1 MLRWWNCHMELHIGS
16 QTQWNIHQLEKGDSQ
31 LCKGSLQRNGW
42 SSGRAVLGDPIPV
55 TPFQL
60 CFTFVLNLHSACTIQ
75 LYRHLTRLKYT
86 RHQYIVY
93 EILHILAILYI
104 LVINPWNHAI
114 NHFISIYICIHTY
127 LTSNCRIQFSVTTA
141 SPSPI
146 KSRRTYDH
154 GWDKNTHG
162 YTETRHDRSK
172 PWYLRDPWGWELFSL
187 LVSKNPKE
195 IEFAFFFLDFYIF
208 LLKTKHIYRFK
219 TLVTIKQFG
228 NRFPWH
234 HVLRLLPGYL
244 TRLGKA
250 KGGPTCWW
258 LGTTKHSGK
267 LKSVCEILWKLC
279 ILALFRF
286 YWRHAWSMPSCSTN
300 MKHDETPRQKHP
312 W

>member
-1 MLRWWNCHMELHIGS
+1 MTMDGIKTPMGTLRPGMIAANLGILGTLEDGNSSAFWF
-16 QTQWNIHQLEKGDSQ
+16 QKTQKKL
-31 LCKGSLQRNGW
+31 
-42 SSGRAVLGDPIPV
+42 SSR
-55 TPFQL
+55 
-60 CFTFVLNLHSACTIQ
+60 
-75 LYRHLTRLKYT
+75 
-86 RHQYIVY
+86 
-93 EILHILAILYI
+93 
-104 LVINPWNHAI
+104 
-114 NHFISIYICIHTY
+114 
-127 LTSNCRIQFSVTTA
+127 
-141 SPSPI
+141 
-146 KSRRTYDH
+146 
-154 GWDKNTHG
+154 
-162 YTETRHDRSK
+162 
-172 PWYLRDPWGWELFSL
+172 
-187 LVSKNPKE
+187 
-195 IEFAFFFLDFYIF
+195 FFFLDFYIF

-250 KGGPTCWW
+250 KGCPTCWW